1 MAAGQIVPA
10 FGVAEGRHPRLCLRD
25 EPTYSQLAFKRGEE
39 ALAHGVVVS
48 VADRSHRWAGAGLAT
63 ATTQLV

>member
-10 FGVAEGRHPRLCLRD
+10 FGVAEDRHPRLCLRD
-25 EPTYSQLAFKRGEE
+25 EPTYSQLAFKRREE

-48 VADRSHRWAGAGLAT
+48 VAD
-63 ATTQLV
+63 